1 MKNVIRQGAKCD
13 QVSLPDVGLVLL
25 FKTIHKDGAII
36 LLEENDGARAA
47 GLSFSGACNALLDH
61 PSAEIGVNH
70 ALVSEQGG
78 IP

>member
-1 MKNVIRQGAKCD
+1 MKNIIRQITKCY
-13 QVSLPDVGLVLL
+13 QVFLSYVGLVLL

-70 ALVSEQGG
+70 ALVSELSG